1 MINVNQITS
10 TLARMQLPELQQYAA
25 LHKNDP
31 YIVSLAMS
39 VANQKKQAEVAKNG
53 LAGMQPQP
61 KVVDQQIAQMV
72 APQMP
77 PQQQMPQGQPQMPPQ
92 QAQQRLPEDS
102 GIGQLPAQN
111 MQGMADGGIV
121 GYAEGGVPRFNGM
134 TGSVPQLG
142 YEELAKLYQKDPAL
156 AREAALRAGPIG
168 QRFLAQYQNAV
179 KVGGVPAAVLEGGMI
194 ATTKAASDLS
204 KYTTPEQRREMS
216 SNPMLSA
223 MSGDAGAAA
232 ATMDAKRN
240 NPSGPSTMPYLTQ
253 MKNVAGAGID
263 ALGAMGKHLISAPG
277 YGFSSMSKPGEV
289 EPGRIAMPQSTISG
303 TGDTTEIDNLA
314 AQMQAEKA
322 KTQPTGGQPT
332 TGTTGGRP
340 TRPGANTGAGPA
352 TPTGGIDALQRENDA
367 IARLKSNVVGGA
379 ETEINK
385 TAFLDEANAISKPA
399 YDKANAMIEKEKGRL
414 KEGKDQDFYM
424 ALIEGGLA
432 AAGETGPNGLQ
443 NLAKGFSKG
452 AASYR
457 DALKDFRKATQE
469 NAKMEVD
476 LSRAE
481 AAEKV
486 GNLKTYYERMDKYQD
501 RKLKRDDNI
510 NQGIAQI
517 INTGVQGQ
525 NQKDVAHISGGYHVA
540 SSRASA
546 NAQRELM
553 EALGN
558 AEPDSAL
565 RKGFD
570 LQKTIA
576 QQAALY
582 EQYQKMLMDPATGME
597 RPDVRKIYPNFQTY
611 LAEYEKAIANKGAP
625 GGGIKTIADPSKTQ
639 QPVMQR

>member
-53 LAGMQPQP
+53 MAGMQPQP

-121 GYAEGGVPRFNGM
+121 GYAD
-134 TGSVPQLG
+134 TGLVKTYAINESIT
-142 YEELAKLYQKDPAL
+142 DPATG
-156 AREAALRAGPIG
+156 RT
-168 QRFLAQYQNAV
+168 YT
-179 KVGGVPAAVLEGGMI
+179 PAEINELLK
-194 ATTKAASDLS
+194 T
-204 KYTTPEQRREMS
+204 
-216 SNPMLSA
+216 NPK
-223 MSGDAGAAA
+223 
-232 ATMDAKRN
+232 ATMDMIHKQSFVQNPPVFPKGNPGIQYGAPTDPMQQKFSGSQTGGNILPTTTGYEGRTIGQVLSGIGRRLNFDPLAPTKVRETTYQSGLDVGGPGSSPMNTGRVPTADELKAAQLAAAGN
-240 NPSGPSTMPYLTQ
+240 NPMGNTVTFAPQDGGGSPTSKPPAKPS
-253 MKNVAGAGID
+253 AGAN
-263 ALGAMGKHLISAPG
+263 A
-277 YGFSSMSKPGEV
+277 
-289 EPGRIAMPQSTISG
+289 
-303 TGDTTEIDNLA
+303 
-314 AQMQAEKA
+314 
-322 KTQPTGGQPT
+322 
-332 TGTTGGRP
+332 GRP
-340 TRPGANTGAGPA
+340 A
-352 TPTGGIDALQRENDA
+352 GGIDALQRENDA
-367 IARLKSNVVGGA
+367 IARLKSNAVGGA

-385 TAFLDEANAISKPA
+385 TDFLNEANAISKPA

-517 INTGVQGQ
+517 INTSVQGQ

-582 EQYQKMLMDPATGME
+582 EQYQKMLMDPTTGME
-597 RPDVRKIYPNFQTY
+597 RPDVRKMYPNFQTY

>member
-72 APQMP
+72 APP
-77 PQQQMPQGQPQMPPQ
+77 PQQQMPPQM
-92 QAQQRLPEDS
+92 AQQQLPEDS

-121 GYAEGGVPRFNGM
+121 GYADGGVPRFNGM

-142 YEELAKLYQKDPAL
+142 YEELAKLYQRDPAL
-156 AREAALRAGPIG
+156 AREAASRAGPMG
-168 QRFLAQYQNAV
+168 QKFLTDLTKQFKTV
-179 KVGGVPAAVLEGGMI
+179 GVPAAVLEGGMI
-194 ATTKAASDLS
+194 ASMKAASDLS

-240 NPSGPSTMPYLTQ
+240 NPSGPSTTPYLTQ

-289 EPGRIAMPQSTISG
+289 EPGRVAMPQSTISG

-352 TPTGGIDALQRENDA
+352 TPTGGIDTLKREEDA
-367 IARLKSNVVGGA
+367 IARFKSNMVGSK
-379 ETEINK
+379 ETEVNK
-385 TAFLDEANAISKPA
+385 TTFLDELGAISKPA
-399 YDKANAMIEKEKGRL
+399 YDKATEMVDKEKSRL
-414 KEGKDQDFYM
+414 KEGREQDFYM

-432 AAGETGPNGLQ
+432 AAGESGPNGIQ
-443 NLAKGFSKG
+443 NIAKGFSKG
-452 AASYR
+452 ASSYR
-457 DALKDFRKATQE
+457 EGLKEFRKASQE
-469 NAKMEVD
+469 NAKME
-476 LSRAE
+476 LELTRAE
-481 AAEKV
+481 AAEKK
-486 GNLKTYYERMDKYQD
+486 GDIKTYYERMDKYQD
-501 RKLKRDDNI
+501 RQLKRDDII

-517 INTGVQGQ
+517 TNTSLQGQ
-525 NQKDVAHISGGYHVA
+525 NQKDIAHISGGYQLRAA
-540 SSRASA
+540 SMPGA
-546 NAQRELM
+546 NERL
-553 EALGN
+553 
-558 AEPDSAL
+558 
-565 RKGFD
+565 F
-570 LQKTIA
+570 
-576 QQAALY
+576 
-582 EQYQKMLMDPATGME
+582 AT
-597 RPDVRKIYPNFQTY
+597 
-611 LAEYEKAIANKGAP
+611 L
-625 GGGIKTIADPSKTQ
+625 GGGTDQASVLKGLQRFQEAQTDKTGLGFAKLYVDHVSESNKAGMTPMTEGVFLDTMTRLASQFNPKTVTDPGKGTVLDR
-639 QPVMQR
+639 PR

>member
-53 LAGMQPQP
+53 IAGMQPQP
-61 KVVDQQIAQMV
+61 KVVDQEIAQMM

-77 PQQQMPQGQPQMPPQ
+77 PQQQMPPQM
-92 QAQQRLPEDS
+92 AQQQLPENI

-134 TGSVPQLG
+134 TGSVPLTNYELPTNYPLVDPATNKTYTNAEFNVLLQTNPKEAMKIIHAQDWAKGAPRAPTGNAGIQYAAPPGQKPGGNILPTTSG
-142 YEELAKLYQKDPAL
+142 YEGMGIGQFLNAMKNKISIDPLEPTKVRETTYQSGLDVGGPGSSPMNTGRVPTAD
-156 AREAALRAGPIG
+156 ELRAA
-168 QRFLAQYQNAV
+168 QLAAAGNNPMGNTVTFAPQD
-179 KVGGVPAAVLEGGMI
+179 GGGSPTAKPPTKTPAKPSAGGPAA
-194 ATTKAASDLS
+194 
-204 KYTTPEQRREMS
+204 
-216 SNPMLSA
+216 
-223 MSGDAGAAA
+223 
-232 ATMDAKRN
+232 
-240 NPSGPSTMPYLTQ
+240 
-253 MKNVAGAGID
+253 
-263 ALGAMGKHLISAPG
+263 
-277 YGFSSMSKPGEV
+277 
-289 EPGRIAMPQSTISG
+289 
-303 TGDTTEIDNLA
+303 
-314 AQMQAEKA
+314 
-322 KTQPTGGQPT
+322 
-332 TGTTGGRP
+332 
-340 TRPGANTGAGPA
+340 PA

-367 IARLKSNVVGGA
+367 IARLKSNAVGGA

-501 RKLKRDDNI
+501 RKLRRDDNI

-525 NQKDVAHISGGYHVA
+525 NQKDITQMDIASREKVAKMNQATQMAVA
-540 SSRASA
+540 GMAGPQER
-546 NAQRELM
+546 L
-553 EALGN
+553 
-558 AEPDSAL
+558 
-565 RKGFD
+565 F
-570 LQKTIA
+570 
-576 QQAALY
+576 
-582 EQYQKMLMDPATGME
+582 AT
-597 RPDVRKIYPNFQTY
+597 
-611 LAEYEKAIANKGAP
+611 L
-625 GGGIKTIADPSKTQ
+625 GGGTDQASVLKGLQRFQEAQTDKTGLGFAKLYVDHVSESNKAGMAPMTEGVFLDTMTRLASQFNPKTVTDPGKGTVLDR
-639 QPVMQR
+639 PR